1 MSLDNINYLIKVK
14 HKNMEQKTKLEWK
27 PKTWKCPKCG
37 TEIGND
43 YDRCSNCWA
52 GPLPM
57 KEINET
63 INNYYKENGKRSFR
77 NS

>member
-1 MSLDNINYLIKVK
+1 
-14 HKNMEQKTKLEWK
+14 MEQKTKLEWK
-27 PKTWKCPKCG
+27 PKTWKCKKCIA
-37 TEIGND
+37 EVGND
-43 YDRCSNCWA
+43 YKQCPACWA

-63 INNYYKENGKRSFR
+63 INNYYNENGGRSFR